1 MPPIPDAGV
10 WNLGADRTYSD
21 GSTVMTIN
29 RRDWLRSA
37 LALAGAPIEWSS
49 FPVAHAAPAD
59 PDQFDA
65 VVIGSGLGGL
75 GCAAA
80 FARQGFK
87 VLVLEQHNK
96 PGGYATAFERPGGF
110 VFDVSLHSTVVGER
124 DGVRNLIGGFPEIE
138 DVEFVPHPS
147 LYRAIFP
154 HHDIRAGE
162 RDLTGYIRTL
172 GESFPEEREGIQALF
187 DEMAAV
193 SGDIARYSAAGG
205 KVDMSRMAAEYP
217 HLMACY
223 GRTWGAMMDKHL
235 KDPKLKAIAS
245 CLWAY
250 YGLPPS
256 KLSSFYYALP
266 TIQYLEEGGYY
277 PKGRSQT
284 ISNAFVKF
292 IERRGGKVLLNA
304 RVEKILA
311 KDGAAYGVKTAGG
324 QEYKARA
331 VISNANAYDTFH
343 KLLEPDSRLAPYLA
357 RMDRFSA
364 SLSTFIIFLGLKQ
377 DLVRKLGLRDTEI
390 FYAAGYD
397 PEAGYQA
404 ALNADMN
411 DASFGAAL
419 YDNLFEGYSPAGK
432 NTLTLLKIQGYDH
445 WKPFEEAYRRGDK
458 AAYRKEKERMAEI
471 LIRDAE
477 RVLLPGLSQAIE
489 VKDIA
494 TPLTNVRYTGN
505 YRGAIYGWD
514 QTVDNSQPRRLPQ
527 VTPIRNLYLSGAW
540 TSPGGG
546 YGGVLASGLQC
557 FAEVMKQWG

>member
-1 MPPIPDAGV
+1 M
-10 WNLGADRTYSD
+10 S
-21 GSTVMTIN
+21 IN

-37 LALAGAPIEWSS
+37 LALAGVPIEWSS

-65 VVIGSGLGGL
+65 IVIGSGLGGL
-75 GCAAA
+75 SCAAA

-96 PGGYATAFERPGGF
+96 PGGYATVFERPGGF
-110 VFDVSLHSTVVGER
+110 VFDVSLHSTTVGER
-124 DGVRNLIGGFPEIE
+124 HGIRNLIAGFPEIE
-138 DVEFVPHPS
+138 DVEFVAHPS

-154 HHDIRAGE
+154 QHEIRAGQ
-162 RDLTGYIRTL
+162 RDLPGYIRTL
-172 GESFPEEREGIQALF
+172 TTSFPEEREGIQALL
-187 DEMAAV
+187 DDMAALGREV
-193 SGDIARYSAAGG
+193 ARFTDNGG
-205 KVDMSRMAAEYP
+205 KIDMSRMATDYP
-217 HLMACY
+217 HVMACY
-223 GRTWGAMMDKHL
+223 GRTWGAMMDKRI
-235 KDPKLKAIAS
+235 KDPKLKAIVS
-245 CLWAY
+245 CMWSY

-266 TIQYLEEGGYY
+266 TIDYLTEGGYY
-277 PKGRSQT
+277 PRGRSQA

-292 IERRGGKVLLNA
+292 IERRGGKVLLNTH
-304 RVEKILA
+304 VEKVLA
-311 KDGAAYGVKTAGG
+311 KDGAAYGVRTAAG

-331 VISNANAYDTFH
+331 VVSNANAYDTFH
-343 KLLEPDSRLAPYLA
+343 KLLEPDEQLTAYLA
-357 RMDRFSA
+357 RMDRFSV
-364 SLSTFIIFLGLKQ
+364 SLSTFIVFLGLKQ

-390 FYAAGYD
+390 FYAGGYD

-411 DASFGAAL
+411 DPSFGTML

-432 NTLTLLKIQGYDH
+432 NTLTLLKLQGYDH
-445 WKPFEEAYRRGDK
+445 WKPYEAAYRKGDK
-458 AAYRKEKERMAEI
+458 AAYRKEKERMSEV
-471 LIRDAE
+471 LIRQAE

-489 VKDIA
+489 VKEVA

-505 YRGAIYGWD
+505 YCGAINGWD
-514 QTVDNSQPRRLPQ
+514 QTVDNSEPRRLGHS
-527 VTPIRNLYLSGAW
+527 TPVRNLYLSGAW

-546 YGGVLASGLQC
+546 YGGVLISGLRC

>member
-1 MPPIPDAGV
+1 M
-10 WNLGADRTYSD
+10 S
-21 GSTVMTIN
+21 IN

-65 VVIGSGLGGL
+65 IVIGSGLGGL
-75 GCAAA
+75 SCAAA

-96 PGGYATAFERPGGF
+96 PGGYATVFERPGGF
-110 VFDVSLHSTVVGER
+110 VFDVSLHSTTVGER
-124 DGVRNLIGGFPEIE
+124 NGIRNLIAGFPEIK

-154 HHDIRAGE
+154 NHEIRAGQ
-162 RDLTGYIRTL
+162 RDLPGYIRTL
-172 GESFPEEREGIQALF
+172 SGSFPEEREGIQSLF
-187 DEMAAV
+187 DDMAAV
-193 SGDIARYSAAGG
+193 GREVARLSAAGG
-205 KVDMSRMAAEYP
+205 KMDPSRMAADFP
-217 HLMACY
+217 HVMACY
-223 GRTWGAMMDKHL
+223 GRTWGAMMDKRI
-235 KDPKLKAIAS
+235 KDPKLKAIVS
-245 CLWAY
+245 CLWTY

-266 TIQYLEEGGYY
+266 TIDFLTEGGYY
-277 PKGRSQT
+277 PRGRSQA

-311 KDGAAYGVKTAGG
+311 KDGAAYGVRTAAG
-324 QEYKARA
+324 QEYRARA
-331 VISNANAYDTFH
+331 VVSNANAYDTFH
-343 KLLEPDSRLAPYLA
+343 KMLEPDDQLAAYLA

-364 SLSTFIIFLGLKQ
+364 GLSSFIVFLGLKQ
-377 DLVRKLGLRDTEI
+377 DLVRKLGLRDAEI
-390 FYAAGYD
+390 FHAAGYD

-404 ALNADMN
+404 ALNADMS
-411 DASFGAAL
+411 DASFGAML

-432 NTLTLLKIQGYDH
+432 NTLTLIKLQGYDH
-445 WKPFEEAYRRGDK
+445 WKPYEAAYRKGDK
-458 AAYRKEKERMAEI
+458 AAYRKEKERMAEM
-471 LIRDAE
+471 LIRQAE
-477 RVLLPGLSQAIE
+477 QALLPGLSQAIE
-489 VKDIA
+489 VKEVA

-514 QTVDNSQPRRLPQ
+514 QTVDNSEPRRLPHA
-527 VTPIRNLYLSGAW
+527 TPVRNLYLSGAW

-546 YGGVLASGLQC
+546 YGGVLISGLRC
-557 FAEVMKQWG
+557 FAEAMAHWG

>member
-1 MPPIPDAGV
+1 M
-10 WNLGADRTYSD
+10 S
-21 GSTVMTIN
+21 IN

-65 VVIGSGLGGL
+65 IIIGSGLGGL
-75 GCAAA
+75 SCAAA

-87 VLVLEQHNK
+87 VLVLEQHSK
-96 PGGYATAFERPGGF
+96 AGGYATTFERPGGF
-110 VFDVSLHSTVVGER
+110 VFDVSLHSTTVGER
-124 DGVRNLIGGFPEIE
+124 HGVSNLIAGFPEIE

-154 HHDIRAGE
+154 NHEIRAGQ
-162 RDLTGYIRTL
+162 RDLPGYIRTL
-172 GESFPEEREGIQALF
+172 SGSFPEEREGIQALF
-187 DEMAAV
+187 DDMAAV
-193 SGDIARYSAAGG
+193 NREVAKWSAAGG
-205 KVDMSRMAAEYP
+205 KMDMSRMAADFP
-217 HLMACY
+217 HVMACY
-223 GRTWGAMMDKHL
+223 GRTWGAMMDKRI
-235 KDPKLKAIAS
+235 KDPKLKAIVS
-245 CLWAY
+245 CLWTY

-266 TIQYLEEGGYY
+266 TIEYLTEGGYY
-277 PKGRSQT
+277 PKGRSQA

-292 IERRGGKVLLNA
+292 IERRGGKVLLST

-311 KDGAAYGVKTAGG
+311 KDGAAYGVKTAAG
-324 QEYKARA
+324 QEYRARA
-331 VISNANAYDTFH
+331 VVSNANAYDTFH
-343 KLLEPDSRLAPYLA
+343 KMLQPDDQLTAYLA
-357 RMDRFSA
+357 RMDRFSVG
-364 SLSTFIIFLGLKQ
+364 LSSFIVFLGLKQ

-404 ALNADMN
+404 ALNADMS
-411 DASFGAAL
+411 DAGFGAML

-432 NTLTLLKIQGYDH
+432 NTLTLIKLQGYDH
-445 WKPFEEAYRRGDK
+445 WKPYEAAYQKGDK

-471 LIRDAE
+471 LIRQAE
-477 RVLLPGLSQAIE
+477 QALLPGLSKAIE
-489 VKDIA
+489 VKEVA

-514 QTVDNSQPRRLPQ
+514 QTVDNSEPRRLPH
-527 VTPIRNLYLSGAW
+527 VTPVRNLYLSGAW

-546 YGGVLASGLQC
+546 YGGVLISGLQC